1 MNIISIHSKYIS
13 FIALCLAI
21 IIHLILLFFS
31 TQIFFENKIKKSD
44 SNFIKLNVIKH
55 NIDTKETN
63 NEKNKKQKKSIS
75 TTSNIYQKFSMKE
88 KRVVNEPILKSYTD
102 TLASEIKAKKT
113 QSNTDSF
120 LTQNSNITVLK
131 LASKEK
137 LKNYVSKKSVLD
149 KTKRRIE
156 KAMSDYYKSK
166 YPTPLYKF
174 GERGT
179 GNLINIPVE
188 DVINLFKRK

>member
-1 MNIISIHSKYIS
+1 MNMLRLKSKYTS

-21 IIHLILLFFS
+21 IIHLIFIFLS
-31 TQIFFENKIKKSD
+31 TQIFFENKNNKKD
-44 SNFIKLNVIKH
+44 YNFIKLSIVEHHSVKKEIL
-55 NIDTKETN
+55 TKKRGIN
-63 NEKNKKQKKSIS
+63 RGKNSLTKSS
-75 TTSNIYQKFSMKE
+75 IYQKVFRK
-88 KRVVNEPILKSYTD
+88 KKNFNEPLRNTYTD
-102 TLASEIKAKKT
+102 TLISEKNVNGSINKV
-113 QSNTDSF
+113 DSF
-120 LTQNSNITVLK
+120 LLRNSSITVLK

-149 KTKRRIE
+149 TTKRRIE

-166 YPTPLYKF
+166 YPTPPYKF

-188 DVINLFKRK
+188 DVIELFK

>member
-1 MNIISIHSKYIS
+1 MNITNPKHIS
-13 FIALCLAI
+13 FIALYLAI

-31 TQIFFENKIKKSD
+31 TQIFFKNKIKKSD

-55 NIDTKETN
+55 NIDTKESN
-63 NEKNKKQKKSIS
+63 SKKINKQKKSIS
-75 TTSNIYQKFSMKE
+75 TTSNIYQKFDKKE
-88 KRVVNEPILKSYTD
+88 KRVFNEPILKSYTD
-102 TLASEIKAKKT
+102 TLASEIKAKQT
-113 QSNTDSF
+113 RSNTDSF
-120 LTQNSNITVLK
+120 LIQNPNITVLK

-137 LKNYVSKKSVLD
+137 LKNYVSKKSFLD
-149 KTKRRIE
+149 TTKRRIK

-166 YPTPLYKF
+166 YPTPPYKF

-188 DVINLFKRK
+188 DVINLFKGK